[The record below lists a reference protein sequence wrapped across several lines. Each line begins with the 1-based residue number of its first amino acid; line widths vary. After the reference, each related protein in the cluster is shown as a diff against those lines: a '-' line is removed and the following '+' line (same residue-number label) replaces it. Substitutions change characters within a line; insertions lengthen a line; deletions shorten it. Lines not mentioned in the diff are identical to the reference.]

1 MLMLPPPPLCTHC
14 ICAKILDFCTVANA
28 QLRGNND
35 KDAALIQ
42 QFVNFADNEILP
54 AAATW
59 VFPTYGIIQYNK
71 QVLSSSPIVVFIL

>member
-1 MLMLPPPPLCTHC
+1 MLKTFVL
-14 ICAKILDFCTVANA
+14 TVANA

-71 QVLSSSPIVVFIL
+71 QVHREAHYPF